1 MQRNLLL
8 ICVLSLLAGCVYV
21 QPGDSPVASA
31 SGNIPEKTIKN
42 EKCENIPAV
51 KIFQVMDD
59 FALAWTCDS
68 EEDTDGLHC
77 LGYTVYVPKEKGQ
90 LYFDDKVVT
99 PGKGKCISFNS
110 VYSYEDIFE
119 GRRTIPVIKM
129 INAEVPNPAYKKWQD
144 EQKKNEEKKK

>member
-8 ICVLSLLAGCVYV
+8 ICGLSLLAGCVYV
-21 QPGDSPVASA
+21 QPVDSPVVSA

-51 KIFQVMDD
+51 RIFQVMDD
-59 FALAWTCDS
+59 FALAWTCNS
-68 EEDTDGLHC
+68 AKYTDDLYC
-77 LGYTVYVPKEKGQ
+77 FGYEVYIPKEKGQ

-110 VYSYEDIFE
+110 VYSYEDILE
-119 GRRTIPVIKM
+119 GRRTIPMIKM
-129 INAEVPNPAYKKWQD
+129 IDAEVPNPEYKKWLK
-144 EQKKNEEKKK
+144 EQEKKEEKKK